1 MLPSDFRRSVKTM
14 KKILEVT
21 VFLIAMILASWCAGQ
36 LLLVAAPFRGMDIY
50 TLSPMDAFR
59 PVIYCFWS
67 SVGYAV
73 FALILV
79 RKKESKKRATF
90 YALSCGIPFGSLV
103 LLSLVFL
110 TFRPDSDLGVGLHR
124 LPVFLIP
131 VFFLVSA
138 CLGLLKYSRKNLPIK
153 SVQTTAPSGRV

>member
-1 MLPSDFRRSVKTM
+1 M
-14 KKILEVT
+14 KKALEVT
-21 VFLIAMILASWCAGQ
+21 VFAVAMILASWCAGQ
-36 LLLVAAPFRGMDIY
+36 LFLEAAPFRGMKIY

-79 RKKESKKRATF
+79 KKEEFRKRATF
-90 YALSCGIPFGSLV
+90 YVLSCGIPFGSVV
-103 LLSLVFL
+103 LLSLGFL
-110 TFRPDSDLGVGLHR
+110 TFRPDSDLGVDFHR

-131 VFFLVSA
+131 AFFLAVA
-138 CLGLLKYSRKNLPIK
+138 WLAFLTYSRKKRPIK
-153 SVQTTAPSGRV
+153 ITTDNDGAAPRRV